1 MKKLL
6 SLFLVIAVVFSVSTS
21 TVLINADE
29 DSENA
34 VNQGISGE
42 QTSVSEQLEQ
52 LAQEYTDRFIVKYN
66 GDIEE
71 AVEYACDESNKAK
84 QQEIETIKS
93 SNEEEFL
100 KISENNEEIAV
111 SKSVRDL
118 IYKKNTGDISTF
130 SDESVYEID
139 QEKSVIKLSEK
150 VDPEI
155 FTEKIY
161 EKASGKIEYIQPDL
175 KLELSDIDET
185 SKDKAEENENT
196 ELNNS
201 TETLLEDEI
210 IKEDNQKENKETED
224 ISVDLEVVENQAEIS
239 ETESPVPETTETSVP
254 EDVESKAENIESET
268 EENEEID
275 TKLYDDLQ
283 NDIQSGWQVTKGAGV
298 KIAVIDSKVD
308 ITHQDLSSHVVNGFN
323 IINNTELTYEEN
335 QIGQYYH
342 GTHVTGIISST
353 VPEAEIIPI
362 AAFENGQAYTSD
374 LIKAIE
380 YAKEQGATIVNCSWG
395 SADNNQALR
404 EAMENSDLL
413 FVCAAGN
420 SRTNLDEK
428 PVYPASFDI
437 ENVISVTSLNED
449 MGFSYYSNYGNSVDI
464 AMYGRNVRST
474 LPGGEYG
481 EQSGTSMSAAY
492 VTAGAAMAESNG
504 VQNIK
509 ETLLN
514 TAVKLSNLQDK
525 VNNQRKLSYSNLG
538 NNVIS
543 DKIIE
548 ISPKDDFDVNG
559 YQRTPE
565 ENWELFSSLKT
576 VQVEAG
582 GNNTAFIKSDG
593 SLWMAGDNTYGQLGN
608 GTYENSAVPVQ
619 VIGLTDITQV
629 AVGER
634 HCIALNS
641 RGYAYLWGYN
651 GYNAVSFSDNRKI
664 SLPVMH
670 TLSNITY
677 VEAGSLTSFVIQE
690 SKGIYAQGDNSYG
703 QLGNGTRDTLAILT
717 HMQNSD
723 GAYIVK
729 SYNKHTFFIIG
740 ATVFACGANDHNVL
754 GLLNAD
760 TTLTP
765 EPVSK
770 NTNIDTGY
778 NHAVAIDETGMIT
791 AWGTNDWGQCGKGI
805 DGKGYID
812 IYNAKDVKAAKNIV

>member
-1 MKKLL
+1 M
-6 SLFLVIAVVFSVSTS
+6 
-21 TVLINADE
+21 
-29 DSENA
+29 
-34 VNQGISGE
+34 
-42 QTSVSEQLEQ
+42 
-52 LAQEYTDRFIVKYN
+52 
-66 GDIEE
+66 
-71 AVEYACDESNKAK
+71 
-84 QQEIETIKS
+84 
-93 SNEEEFL
+93 
-100 KISENNEEIAV
+100 V
-111 SKSVRDL
+111 SKSARDL
-118 IYKKNTGDISTF
+118 ICKENSGDISTF
-130 SDESVYEID
+130 SDEPVYEID

-150 VDPEI
+150 VDPET

-161 EKASGKIEYIQPDL
+161 EKASGKIEYIQPDY

-185 SKDKAEENENT
+185 SNDRVEEDKNIDSND
-196 ELNNS
+196 S
-201 TETLLEDEI
+201 DKTLLEDELN
-210 IKEDNQKENKETED
+210 KEDIQNENKETED
-224 ISVDLEVVENQAEIS
+224 ISVDLEVVENQAETS

-254 EDVESKAENIESET
+254 EDVESEITET
-268 EENEEID
+268 EESEEID
-275 TKLYDDLQ
+275 TETSDDLQ
-283 NDIQSGWQVTKGAGV
+283 NDIQSGWRVTKGAGV

-323 IINNTELTYEEN
+323 IVNNTELTYEEN

-380 YAKEQGATIVNCSWG
+380 YAKEQGVTIVNCSWG

-420 SRTNLDEK
+420 SRTNVDET

-449 MGFSYYSNYGNSVDI
+449 MGFSYYSNYGASVDI

-525 VNNQRKLSYSNLG
+525 VNNQRKLSYSTLV

-543 DKIIE
+543 DERIE
-548 ISPKDDFDVNG
+548 ISPKEDFDVNG

-593 SLWMAGDNTYGQLGN
+593 SLWMAGDNTYGQFGN
-608 GTYENSAVPVQ
+608 GSTVSSNR
-619 VIGLTDITQV
+619 T
-629 AVGER
+629 VG
-634 HCIALNS
+634 
-641 RGYAYLWGYN
+641 
-651 GYNAVSFSDNRKI
+651 
-664 SLPVMH
+664 
-670 TLSNITY
+670 
-677 VEAGSLTSFVIQE
+677 
-690 SKGIYAQGDNSYG
+690 
-703 QLGNGTRDTLAILT
+703 
-717 HMQNSD
+717 
-723 GAYIVK
+723 
-729 SYNKHTFFIIG
+729 
-740 ATVFACGANDHNVL
+740 
-754 GLLNAD
+754 
-760 TTLTP
+760 
-765 EPVSK
+765 
-770 NTNIDTGY
+770 
-778 NHAVAIDETGMIT
+778 
-791 AWGTNDWGQCGKGI
+791 
-805 DGKGYID
+805 
-812 IYNAKDVKAAKNIV
+812 